1 LQGAAFFKLDKAAL
15 PIDRIPNF
23 LPLQGFYLG
32 APLLLTVLYLRL
44 QFLLLRLWGSM
55 GALPAVFPD
64 GRTPEKDGSWYLMGP
79 IRPNLQWSRDPR
91 SPLALLESFIAK
103 LLIYWAVPATISFI
117 WLRYLVMQDYR
128 GTLLQVFLFTL
139 VAGAACGAGA
149 PVGRSE
155 DHPCRCRLLKR

>member
-1 LQGAAFFKLDKAAL
+1 VTICIGACAMVALTTDVRLLLDESATVSA
-15 PIDRIPNF
+15 RIPNF
-23 LPLQGFYLG
+23 LPLQGFYMG
-32 APLLLTVLYLRL
+32 GPLLLTVLYLRL

-79 IRPNLQWSRDPR
+79 IRPNLRWSRDPR

-117 WLRYLVMQDYR
+117 W
-128 GTLLQVFLFTL
+128 
-139 VAGAACGAGA
+139 
-149 PVGRSE
+149 
-155 DHPCRCRLLKR
+155 